1 MKYDLKSDLKV
12 ERNVLLFFFFFLPQ
26 IFLLRLQVSFN
37 KLLVI

>member
-1 MKYDLKSDLKV
+1 MKYDLKSDLKA
-12 ERNVLLFFFFFLPQ
+12 ERNVLLFFFFLPQ